1 MKLNFDFVMR
11 HFAKLILSLNL
22 MKNLIHQKFA
32 IAKNLRKIFDFDLKI
47 EFLSKNLSSLAHKIR
62 SRLTALKTK
71 ASKASLA
78 L

>member
-1 MKLNFDFVMR
+1 MNFDFLMK

-22 MKNLIHQKFA
+22 TKNLIHQKFA

-47 EFLSKNLSSLAHKIR
+47 EFLNKNLSNLVHKIR
-62 SRLTALKTK
+62 FRLTALKAK